1 LDKIA
6 GILLISLLAIV
17 SITSLSYYIVSQPN
31 QTQNTPSPTP
41 TPASTPTFTPV
52 PTAEPTLAY
61 DYVVYEW
68 YLKAEYINNVTWL
81 NWSMAAV
88 TVGDEIRSTN
98 YDSSKTWSENYI
110 AYVNHFEDIPQ
121 QVADSDSMGPISKW
135 SFIRQLSV
143 NASFNEATGYTKAF
157 CQYAEYE
164 DVPFQYGIE
173 LELPLLADD
182 RGWTKAFV

>member
-1 LDKIA
+1 MDKIVT
-6 GILLISLLAIV
+6 ILLISLLAIV

-41 TPASTPTFTPV
+41 TPTNTPAFTPA

-68 YLKAEYINNVTWL
+68 HLKAEYINNVTWL

-98 YDSSKTWSENYI
+98 YNSSKTWSENYI

-143 NASFNEATGYTKAF
+143 NALFNEATGYTKAF

-173 LELPLLADD
+173 LELPLLSDD
-182 RGWTKAFV
+182 RGWTKTFV